1 MHCKEALKDITN
13 EKILKALNQFITE
26 QTSIPP
32 SNIYYMEVI
41 DENPDST
48 ETMKLVSE
56 MLQDVMS

>member
-1 MHCKEALKDITN
+1 MKMLKP
-13 EKILKALNQFITE
+13 LHQFTSG

-56 MLQDVMS
+56 LLLDKPALSIGGYTQ